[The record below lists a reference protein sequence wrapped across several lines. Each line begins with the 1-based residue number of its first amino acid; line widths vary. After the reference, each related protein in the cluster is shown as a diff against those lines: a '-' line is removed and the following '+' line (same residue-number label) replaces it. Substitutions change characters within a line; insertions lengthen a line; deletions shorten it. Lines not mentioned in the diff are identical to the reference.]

1 MDAGRLDLLENGQV
15 RSGVHRGECCGLV
28 VLRPGIWGVAGDGSG
43 IGQGAAGP
51 LGHGSPQQNLAVVPG
66 GQGSQGQGTR
76 PGLPGAPIVQRVC
89 AVREGRGQGVG
100 EGHVLGIGGAQIG

>member
-1 MDAGRLDLLENGQV
+1 MSTGVSAVDSLFSGRG
-15 RSGVHRGECCGLV
+15 SGVSL
-28 VLRPGIWGVAGDGSG
+28 ATGSG

-89 AVREGRGQGVG
+89 AVREGWGQGVG